1 MSALFGVLHLDNQ
14 PVERTVLERMAGS
27 LTSWG
32 PDGARLWCDGPL
44 GLGHRMLHTTAESL
58 SEELPLVRRRGGLI
72 LTADARIDNR
82 SELIDVLG
90 LADRPAAEITDSE
103 LIAAAYEAWGER
115 CPAKLLGDFA
125 FAIWDAQRQRF
136 FCARDPVGTR
146 PFYYSYSER
155 IFVFGTQIKTLLCL
169 GSVPR
174 RLSEVKLAEYLA
186 LLPPDR
192 ATTFYR
198 DIFSLPPA
206 HSLTAGQDGVQVR
219 SYWSLDPARELRL
232 ASDEEYAEAFRD
244 VFRKSVLCRLRS
256 AYPVGYTLSGGLD
269 SSAIVCT
276 ARKFARTQEPLLT
289 FSAVFPS
296 QRAKG
301 RRVDETRYIETIA
314 AGGGMDT
321 HYVRADNSSPL
332 LDFLWQEEE
341 PIPAAALYM
350 DWSIFRAAQQRGV
363 RVLLNGNDGDSVVG
377 YGRGYLAELALAGR
391 WMKLHAEIS
400 ALSKTLGIGRRVLL
414 RHYVAKPFIPAFVSD
429 VRNRLRTNG
438 KTLYD
443 PRSVIHPGFLS
454 RTGVE
459 DRVRDLLREERPAR
473 NERQNHLQSVNS
485 SLLTLLVEIYA
496 KSCAEFSIEPRYP
509 FFDRRLIEFCLAL
522 PGDQKL
528 SRGWNRAV
536 MRRAMD
542 GILPPEIQWRS
553 DKQNLTP
560 NFNLRLLEDEREV
573 LESVVYGDA
582 DDIGGYID
590 IPALREK
597 YRRYTLK
604 PLARSRDGFAVFWA
618 VTIALWVRRSG
629 LCP

>member
-1 MSALFGVLHLDNQ
+1 M
-14 PVERTVLERMAGS
+14 
-27 LTSWG
+27 
-32 PDGARLWCDGPL
+32 
-44 GLGHRMLHTTAESL
+44 
-58 SEELPLVRRRGGLI
+58 
-72 LTADARIDNR
+72 
-82 SELIDVLG
+82 
-90 LADRPAAEITDSE
+90 
-103 LIAAAYEAWGER
+103 
-115 CPAKLLGDFA
+115 
-125 FAIWDAQRQRF
+125 
-136 FCARDPVGTR
+136 
-146 PFYYSYSER
+146 
-155 IFVFGTQIKTLLCL
+155 
-169 GSVPR
+169 
-174 RLSEVKLAEYLA
+174 
-186 LLPPDR
+186 
-192 ATTFYR
+192 
-198 DIFSLPPA
+198 
-206 HSLTAGQDGVQVR
+206 
-219 SYWSLDPARELRL
+219 
-232 ASDEEYAEAFRD
+232 
-244 VFRKSVLCRLRS
+244 
-256 AYPVGYTLSGGLD
+256 
-269 SSAIVCT
+269 
-276 ARKFARTQEPLLT
+276 
-289 FSAVFPS
+289 
-296 QRAKG
+296 
-301 RRVDETRYIETIA
+301 
-314 AGGGMDT
+314 
-321 HYVRADNSSPL
+321 
-332 LDFLWQEEE
+332 
-341 PIPAAALYM
+341 
-350 DWSIFRAAQQRGV
+350 
-363 RVLLNGNDGDSVVG
+363 
-377 YGRGYLAELALAGR
+377 
-391 WMKLHAEIS
+391 
-400 ALSKTLGIGRRVLL
+400 
-414 RHYVAKPFIPAFVSD
+414 
-429 VRNRLRTNG
+429 
-438 KTLYD
+438 
-443 PRSVIHPGFLS
+443 IHPGFLS